1 MNPRAPQP
9 ATPTYQFLGF
19 KDFMGWDELASLA
32 HTLTQPAAAAVP
44 KAPQSPNAHSP
55 AADFN
60 SAWNVTMPATL
71 ATLPEPTPFR
81 EAIEGLVMR
90 EVSEPEVF
98 KHFFG

>member
-32 HTLTQPAAAAVP
+32 HTLTQRPAAAVP
-44 KAPQSPNAHSP
+44 KAPQSLNAHSP

>member
-1 MNPRAPQP
+1 MKASAPPPQP
-9 ATPTYQFLGF
+9 SAYQLLGF

-32 HTLTQPAAAAVP
+32 HTLVQPPAAP
-44 KAPQSPNAHSP
+44 EHSP

-60 SAWNVTMPATL
+60 AAWNVTLPVTL

-81 EAIEGLVMR
+81 EAIEGLVIR

-98 KHFFG
+98 RHFFG